1 MIVGQL
7 HGMWIHAKGFRSS
20 ETTYIEMDV
29 EIQMDVTD
37 IMD

>member
-1 MIVGQL
+1 MSVGEL
-7 HGMWIHAKGFRSS
+7 EGMWVHAEGFRPS
-20 ETTYIEMDV
+20 ETTCIELDV